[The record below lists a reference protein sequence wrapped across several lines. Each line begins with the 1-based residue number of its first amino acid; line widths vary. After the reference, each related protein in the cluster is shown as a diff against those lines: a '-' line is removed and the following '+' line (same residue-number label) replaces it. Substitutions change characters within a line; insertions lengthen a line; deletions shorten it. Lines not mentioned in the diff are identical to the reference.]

1 MSEKKEKKE
10 KEQKN
15 TAEAEPSRRSRK
27 KQNTH
32 KAILHQ
38 AKVLFEKEGI
48 GNVTIEQISESAD
61 VSRST
66 FFSHF
71 ASVDDLL
78 KEISDEEINDVF
90 EAARKGDGELT
101 VSALLKQLNDDTYPY
116 PYLSAEVLMRGIL
129 SKGES
134 NFAQVDRFLRKEIV
148 TDKSYANT
156 LEEFS
161 SKELSALILGAFF
174 GLIFQKMINDES
186 FTNPDET
193 SVTIQKFIKYLKNQ
207 EELSG
212 ATDMESANGK
222 TQRPFTMSFTSSLLS
237 RSIAF
242 PKRHLKTFSIIS
254 RPSAQ
259 SRRRSPPKQSSI
271 SPAAFSTTSLS
282 TIPSRFA

>member
-101 VSALLKQLNDDTYPY
+101 VGALLKRLNDDTYPY

-148 TDKSYANT
+148 NDKSYANT

-207 EELSG
+207 EELS
-212 ATDMESANGK
+212 
-222 TQRPFTMSFTSSLLS
+222 
-237 RSIAF
+237 
-242 PKRHLKTFSIIS
+242 
-254 RPSAQ
+254 
-259 SRRRSPPKQSSI
+259 
-271 SPAAFSTTSLS
+271 
-282 TIPSRFA
+282 

>member
-10 KEQKN
+10 KEKERKN
-15 TAEAEPSRRSRK
+15 EKVTQEPSRRSRK

-38 AKVLFEKEGI
+38 AKILFEKEGF
-48 GNVTIEQISESAD
+48 GNVTIDQISESAD

-71 ASVDDLL
+71 ASIDDLL

-90 EAARKGDGELT
+90 EAADKGDGELT

-116 PYLSAEVLMRGIL
+116 PYLSCEVLMRGIL

-134 NFAQVDRFLRKEIV
+134 NFAQVDKFLRKEIV
-148 TDKSYANT
+148 TDKSYAKT

-174 GLIFQKMINDES
+174 GLIFQKMINNES

-207 EELSG
+207 EELS
-212 ATDMESANGK
+212 
-222 TQRPFTMSFTSSLLS
+222 
-237 RSIAF
+237 
-242 PKRHLKTFSIIS
+242 
-254 RPSAQ
+254 
-259 SRRRSPPKQSSI
+259 
-271 SPAAFSTTSLS
+271 
-282 TIPSRFA
+282 

>member
-15 TAEAEPSRRSRK
+15 TVEAEPSRRSRK

-116 PYLSAEVLMRGIL
+116 PYLSAEVLMRHSLKRRVEFRAGRPF
-129 SKGES
+129 SPQGDS
-134 NFAQVDRFLRKEIV
+134 DRQELCEHPRGVFVKR
-148 TDKSYANT
+148 A
-156 LEEFS
+156 FS
-161 SKELSALILGAFF
+161 SYS
-174 GLIFQKMINDES
+174 
-186 FTNPDET
+186 
-193 SVTIQKFIKYLKNQ
+193 
-207 EELSG
+207 
-212 ATDMESANGK
+212 
-222 TQRPFTMSFTSSLLS
+222 RSLL
-237 RSIAF
+237 RSYL
-242 PKRHLKTFSIIS
+242 PEDDKRRELHKP
-254 RPSAQ
+254 R
-259 SRRRSPPKQSSI
+259 
-271 SPAAFSTTSLS
+271 
-282 TIPSRFA
+282 

>member
-116 PYLSAEVLMRGIL
+116 PYLSAGRPFSPQGDSDRQELCEHPRGVFV
-129 SKGES
+129 KR
-134 NFAQVDRFLRKEIV
+134 A
-148 TDKSYANT
+148 
-156 LEEFS
+156 FS
-161 SKELSALILGAFF
+161 SYS
-174 GLIFQKMINDES
+174 
-186 FTNPDET
+186 
-193 SVTIQKFIKYLKNQ
+193 
-207 EELSG
+207 
-212 ATDMESANGK
+212 
-222 TQRPFTMSFTSSLLS
+222 RSLL
-237 RSIAF
+237 RSYL
-242 PKRHLKTFSIIS
+242 PEDDKRRELHKP
-254 RPSAQ
+254 R
-259 SRRRSPPKQSSI
+259 
-271 SPAAFSTTSLS
+271 
-282 TIPSRFA
+282 

>member
-90 EAARKGDGELT
+90 EAARKGECARR
-101 VSALLKQLNDDTYPY
+101 VSASLKLIQDDPY
-116 PYLSAEVLMRGIL
+116 PYLSLNAEVRMRGIL

-207 EELSG
+207 EELS
-212 ATDMESANGK
+212 
-222 TQRPFTMSFTSSLLS
+222 
-237 RSIAF
+237 
-242 PKRHLKTFSIIS
+242 
-254 RPSAQ
+254 
-259 SRRRSPPKQSSI
+259 
-271 SPAAFSTTSLS
+271 
-282 TIPSRFA
+282 

>member
-78 KEISDEEINDVF
+78 KEISDEEI
-90 EAARKGDGELT
+90 
-101 VSALLKQLNDDTYPY
+101 NDDTYPY

-207 EELSG
+207 EELS
-212 ATDMESANGK
+212 
-222 TQRPFTMSFTSSLLS
+222 
-237 RSIAF
+237 
-242 PKRHLKTFSIIS
+242 
-254 RPSAQ
+254 
-259 SRRRSPPKQSSI
+259 
-271 SPAAFSTTSLS
+271 
-282 TIPSRFA
+282 

>member
-101 VSALLKQLNDDTYPY
+101 VSALLKQLNDDTIRIFP
-116 PYLSAEVLMRGIL
+116 
-129 SKGES
+129 
-134 NFAQVDRFLRKEIV
+134 QRF
-148 TDKSYANT
+148 SC
-156 LEEFS
+156 
-161 SKELSALILGAFF
+161 
-174 GLIFQKMINDES
+174 
-186 FTNPDET
+186 
-193 SVTIQKFIKYLKNQ
+193 
-207 EELSG
+207 
-212 ATDMESANGK
+212 
-222 TQRPFTMSFTSSLLS
+222 
-237 RSIAF
+237 
-242 PKRHLKTFSIIS
+242 
-254 RPSAQ
+254 
-259 SRRRSPPKQSSI
+259 
-271 SPAAFSTTSLS
+271 AAFSQKA
-282 TIPSRFA
+282 SRISRRLTVFSARR

>member
-15 TAEAEPSRRSRK
+15 IAEAEPSRRSRK

-129 SKGES
+129 SQGDS
-134 NFAQVDRFLRKEIV
+134 DRQELCEHPRGVFVKR
-148 TDKSYANT
+148 A
-156 LEEFS
+156 FS
-161 SKELSALILGAFF
+161 SYS
-174 GLIFQKMINDES
+174 
-186 FTNPDET
+186 
-193 SVTIQKFIKYLKNQ
+193 
-207 EELSG
+207 
-212 ATDMESANGK
+212 
-222 TQRPFTMSFTSSLLS
+222 RSLL
-237 RSIAF
+237 RSHL
-242 PKRHLKTFSIIS
+242 PEDDKRRELHKP
-254 RPSAQ
+254 R
-259 SRRRSPPKQSSI
+259 
-271 SPAAFSTTSLS
+271 
-282 TIPSRFA
+282 

>member
-15 TAEAEPSRRSRK
+15 TAESEPSRRSRK

-101 VSALLKQLNDDTYPY
+101 VSALRAGRPFSPQGDSDRQELCEHP
-116 PYLSAEVLMRGIL
+116 RGVFV
-129 SKGES
+129 KR
-134 NFAQVDRFLRKEIV
+134 A
-148 TDKSYANT
+148 
-156 LEEFS
+156 FS
-161 SKELSALILGAFF
+161 SYS
-174 GLIFQKMINDES
+174 
-186 FTNPDET
+186 
-193 SVTIQKFIKYLKNQ
+193 
-207 EELSG
+207 
-212 ATDMESANGK
+212 
-222 TQRPFTMSFTSSLLS
+222 RSLL
-237 RSIAF
+237 RSYL
-242 PKRHLKTFSIIS
+242 PEDDKRRELHKP
-254 RPSAQ
+254 R
-259 SRRRSPPKQSSI
+259 
-271 SPAAFSTTSLS
+271 
-282 TIPSRFA
+282 

>member
-10 KEQKN
+10 KERKN
-15 TAEAEPSRRSRK
+15 EKTPQEPSRRSRK

-38 AKVLFEKEGI
+38 AKILFEKEGF
-48 GNVTIEQISESAD
+48 GNVTIDQISESAD

-90 EAARKGDGELT
+90 KAADNGDGELT
-101 VSALLKQLNDDTYPY
+101 VSALLKQLNDDIYPY
-116 PYLSAEVLMRGIL
+116 PYLSGEVLMRGIL

-134 NFAQVDRFLRKEIV
+134 NFAQIDKFLRKEIV
-148 TDKSYANT
+148 TDKSYAKA

-161 SKELSALILGAFF
+161 SKELSGLMLGAFF
-174 GLIFQKMINDES
+174 GLIFQKMINNES

-207 EELSG
+207 EELS
-212 ATDMESANGK
+212 
-222 TQRPFTMSFTSSLLS
+222 
-237 RSIAF
+237 
-242 PKRHLKTFSIIS
+242 
-254 RPSAQ
+254 
-259 SRRRSPPKQSSI
+259 
-271 SPAAFSTTSLS
+271 
-282 TIPSRFA
+282 

>member
-1 MSEKKEKKE
+1 MQS
-10 KEQKN
+10 N
-15 TAEAEPSRRSRK
+15 FNGHNK
-27 KQNTH
+27 KQSNDFVLLVIHLKHIGITSSKCIIEFHDRIAILVGNH

-101 VSALLKQLNDDTYPY
+101 VSALLKLLNDDTYPY

-174 GLIFQKMINDES
+174 GLIFQKMINNES

-207 EELSG
+207 EELS
-212 ATDMESANGK
+212 
-222 TQRPFTMSFTSSLLS
+222 
-237 RSIAF
+237 
-242 PKRHLKTFSIIS
+242 
-254 RPSAQ
+254 
-259 SRRRSPPKQSSI
+259 
-271 SPAAFSTTSLS
+271 
-282 TIPSRFA
+282 

>member
-116 PYLSAEVLMRGIL
+116 LSAEVLMRGIL

-148 TDKSYANT
+148 NDKSYANT

-207 EELSG
+207 EELS
-212 ATDMESANGK
+212 
-222 TQRPFTMSFTSSLLS
+222 
-237 RSIAF
+237 
-242 PKRHLKTFSIIS
+242 
-254 RPSAQ
+254 
-259 SRRRSPPKQSSI
+259 
-271 SPAAFSTTSLS
+271 
-282 TIPSRFA
+282 

>member
-78 KEISDEEINDVF
+78 KEISDEEIND
-90 EAARKGDGELT
+90 
-101 VSALLKQLNDDTYPY
+101 
-116 PYLSAEVLMRGIL
+116 
-129 SKGES
+129 
-134 NFAQVDRFLRKEIV
+134 
-148 TDKSYANT
+148 
-156 LEEFS
+156 
-161 SKELSALILGAFF
+161 
-174 GLIFQKMINDES
+174 ES

-207 EELSG
+207 EELS
-212 ATDMESANGK
+212 
-222 TQRPFTMSFTSSLLS
+222 
-237 RSIAF
+237 
-242 PKRHLKTFSIIS
+242 
-254 RPSAQ
+254 
-259 SRRRSPPKQSSI
+259 
-271 SPAAFSTTSLS
+271 
-282 TIPSRFA
+282 